1 MLMTF
6 QEIAEETK
14 VSLPQVRRWAR
25 ANLFQ
30 VIHLGHKVKR
40 VRREEFEKFLDKR
53 SNG

>member
-1 MLMTF
+1 MTF

-40 VRREEFEKFLDKR
+40 GGGKNLKNF
-53 SNG
+53 

>member
-6 QEIAEETK
+6 IEIANETK

-25 ANLFQ
+25 ASLFP

-40 VRREEFEKFLDKR
+40 VRREEYEKFLKKR
-53 SNG
+53 SKG